1 MDARTDPS
9 LHASELTWRG
19 LLLGAGI
26 IAIFMAANVYMGL
39 KTGMTFSSSIPAAM
53 ISMGLLRL
61 FGNTNILE
69 NNIVQTQASAAGT
82 LCNVILV
89 LPGLVLIGHWQGF
102 PFWQTTAVCLL
113 GGLLGVAYSIPL
125 RRAMVAD
132 GKLPYPEGKAAAEVL
147 HAGEAGDGGRG
158 LRDLLGASAVAGTI
172 ALATSGLKL
181 LAEGIH
187 ATASAG
193 PAIFRLG
200 TGFSLA
206 LVGVGYLVGI
216 GACLAL
222 LAGVAIAWG
231 IAVPLLTAFGEG
243 HGATPAEI
251 AEAVWLEQVRLIG
264 AGIIA
269 VGGVWTVG
277 TLASPILAS
286 IRSALDTA
294 RAARSGQALRDLPR
308 QDRDLPIT
316 WVAAAAAGLALPLAG
331 LIAWFAAGT
340 GLGRLYS
347 VLIVTASLF
356 IVSFEFLMAAACGY
370 LAGLLGSSSSP
381 ISGIGILTTIVVA
394 ILLPVLIG
402 RAAGPEG
409 GRFVIGMALLV
420 ASVIVT
426 IASIANDNL
435 QDLKTGQLVGATPW
449 RQQIALIVGVSIGA
463 LVIAPLL
470 SLLYQ
475 AYGFVGSMPRE
486 GMQASAAL
494 PAPQAALIT
503 QIASGIVHGQ
513 LPWTMVL
520 IGMGLGAV
528 FVGIEAWLRRRNL
541 SFPALTVGIGMYLPL
556 NVEMTIAVG
565 GVISWLSTRSLQHQA
580 RARAQT
586 VETVVEPVH
595 RRGILLA
602 SGFLVGESFV
612 GVLLAA
618 ADTITGR
625 NSSLAVAGPD
635 FAAFATWLGAI
646 TFVTALVLFYLLV
659 SRAPTPAISTRG

>member
-26 IAIFMAANVYMGL
+26 IVIFMAANVYMGL

-69 NNIVQTQASAAGT
+69 HNIVQTQASAAGT

-113 GGLLGVAYSIPL
+113 GVAYSIPL
-125 RRAMVAD
+125 RRAMVVD

-172 ALATSGLKL
+172 ALATSGLKV

-187 ATASAG
+187 VTASAG

-222 LAGVAIAWG
+222 LSGVAIAWG
-231 IAVPLLTAFGEG
+231 LAVPLLTAFGQG

-251 AEAVWLEQVRLIG
+251 AEAVWSEQVRLIG

-286 IRSALDTA
+286 VRSALDTA
-294 RAARSGQALRDLPR
+294 RAARSGQAIHDLPR
-308 QDRDLPIT
+308 QNRDLPIT
-316 WVAAAAAGLALPLAG
+316 WVAAAAAGLTLPLAG
-331 LIAWFAAGT
+331 LVAWFAAGT
-340 GLGRLYS
+340 GLGGLYP

-356 IVSFEFLMAAACGY
+356 VVSFGFLMAAACGY

-381 ISGIGILTTIVVA
+381 ISGIGILTTMVVA
-394 ILLPVLIG
+394 ILLLLLIG

-409 GRFVIGMALLV
+409 DRFVIGMALLV

-435 QDLKTGQLVGATPW
+435 QDLKTGQLVDATPW
-449 RQQIALIVGVSIGA
+449 RQQVALIVGVSIGA

-470 SLLYQ
+470 ALLYQ

-486 GMQASAAL
+486 GMEASAAL
-494 PAPQAALIT
+494 PAPQAALMT

-528 FVGIEAWLRRRNL
+528 FVAIEAWLRRRNL

-565 GVISWLSTRSLQHQA
+565 GVVSWLSTRSLQHQA
-580 RARAQT
+580 RTQGRLADA
-586 VETVVEPVH
+586 VVEPVH

-618 ADTITGR
+618 ADTIMGR
-625 NSSLAVAGPD
+625 SASLAVAGSG

-646 TFVTALVLFYLLV
+646 TFVAALVLFYFLV
-659 SRAPTPAISTRG
+659 SRAPTATASTRG